1 MTPAEH
7 TGQVDRERAE
17 AHLRKLAEDEVRH
30 AMFPGRGGA
39 RMSRVAQALT
49 AVDALDEETARR
61 ILDDFELACALRHPD
76 PVFRHH
82 LANAGTSSPL
92 PYRAP
97 RPRAADGCVI
107 PVGQLVPVH
116 AGSVRGEI
124 YLLSYARQV
133 ARGLFTMIART
144 YGADE
149 HDPDA
154 VFSFLDFGATD
165 DQGNHYGLGLHGSG
179 VSGPGEWILRL
190 HPDPPPGL
198 RWFDLSTGEGEPAA
212 RVDLSRPAQP
222 PDAAGVTVSPGGP
235 GPGEHLLNSIAL
247 RLLAATAAYPRQ
259 IPLYLAGLTVRQ
271 AVDGLGDIVTALQ
284 ACGAVE
290 PSSPVPAQ
298 LAALCQQLELGG
310 HGITTP
316 PGDRLPQPWS
326 SVIFQFMRGPRAR
339 GPARSAVV
347 AGALPEVEGIGLT
360 VLGLHDSGDRTVVFM
375 HASGTTG
382 DASFELNTWP
392 VIWIRDSDG
401 GWHATRAGG
410 SADEDREITMD
421 VLVVP
426 PLGRGTDRIEV
437 VASGRSAQA
446 RAILPVRWQ

>member
-1 MTPAEH
+1 M
-7 TGQVDRERAE
+7 DRERAE
-17 AHLRKLAEDEVRH
+17 AHLRMLAEDEVRH
-30 AMFPGRGGA
+30 AILPDRWGVRV
-39 RMSRVAQALT
+39 SRVAQALT
-49 AVDALDEETARR
+49 AVGALDDETAKR
-61 ILDDFELACALRHPD
+61 ILDEVELARAVRHPD
-76 PVFRHH
+76 PVFRRF
-82 LANAGTSSPL
+82 LATARTASRP

-97 RPRAADGCVI
+97 RPRAADGRVV
-107 PVGQLVPVH
+107 PVGQLVPVR
-116 AGSVRGEI
+116 AGDVSGEI

-133 ARGLFTMIART
+133 SRGLLTMIART

-149 HDPDA
+149 YDPDA
-154 VFSFLDFGATD
+154 AFSFLDFGATD

-198 RWFDLSTGEGEPAA
+198 RWLDLSTGEGEPAA

-222 PDAAGVTVSPGGP
+222 TDAPQVTVSTSGP
-235 GPGEHLLNSIAL
+235 GPGEHLLNSIAM

-284 ACGAVE
+284 ACGAVT

-298 LAALCQQLELGG
+298 LAALCQQLELDG

-326 SVIFQFMRGPRAR
+326 SVIFQSMRGPRAR

-375 HASGTTG
+375 HASGTTR
-382 DASFELNTWP
+382 DAAFELDTWP

-426 PLGRGTDRIEV
+426 PLGRDTDWIEV
-437 VASGRSAQA
+437 IACGRSAQA
-446 RAILPVRWQ
+446 RAILPVRWQASSPAT